1 MFLSRQP
8 NNTNSTIASGVIVDL
23 GILATILLLDLIF
36 TQIKGVVCPSGGGV
50 MRRERRDAEKGQRSA
65 ERRGQRVRRSVE
77 ERARTATG
85 KRGEV
90 EYLGAPGGAT
100 GECGVVLEL
109 DGDAAIV
116 AVVAEPGERVGMG
129 VWVGPCQGPTMS

>member
-36 TQIKGVVCPSGGGV
+36 TQIKGVVGPSGRGV
-50 MRRERRDAEKGQRSA
+50 MRRERRDAEKGQRRA
-65 ERRGQRVRRSVE
+65 ERRGQHVRRSVE
-77 ERARTATG
+77 GRARTAAG
-85 KRGEV
+85 KRGGV
-90 EYLGAPGGAT
+90 EYLGVPGGAT
-100 GECGVVLEL
+100 GKCGIVLEL
-109 DGDAAIV
+109 DGDAAVV

-129 VWVGPCQGPTMS
+129 VWVGPCQGLAMS

>member
-1 MFLSRQP
+1 
-8 NNTNSTIASGVIVDL
+8 
-23 GILATILLLDLIF
+23 
-36 TQIKGVVCPSGGGV
+36 
-50 MRRERRDAEKGQRSA
+50 MRRERRDAEKGQRRA

-77 ERARTATG
+77 ERARTAAG

-90 EYLGAPGGAT
+90 VYLGAPGGAA

-129 VWVGPCQGPTMS
+129 VWVWPCQGPAMS